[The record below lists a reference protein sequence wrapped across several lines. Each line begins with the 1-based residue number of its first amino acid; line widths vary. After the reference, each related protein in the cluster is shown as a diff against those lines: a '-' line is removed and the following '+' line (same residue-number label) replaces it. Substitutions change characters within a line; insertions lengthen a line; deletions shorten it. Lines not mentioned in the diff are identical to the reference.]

1 MYQPELETMSR
12 SEREALQ
19 GERLRAMVKRVY
31 EKVPYY
37 RAKMDAAKVAP
48 SDIRG
53 IRDITKLPFVTKQ
66 DLRDTYPFGMFAV
79 PKKEVVR
86 IHASSGTTGKQTV
99 VGYTRDDLALWGTV
113 MARTLA
119 AAGANEDSTV
129 QVAYGYGLFT
139 GGLGAHIGAET
150 LGAAVIPAS
159 SGNTKRQIRMMA
171 DFGTT
176 HLCCTPSYAIYI
188 GETMKEMGMVP
199 GKDIHMVGG
208 CFGAE
213 PWTPAMRKR
222 LEALLGLRAHDIYGL
237 SEIIGPGVSF
247 ECECQDG
254 LHVNEDFFYPEIINP
269 ETGEPVPEGEMGELV
284 ITTFTKEAL
293 PLVRYRTRDIT
304 SLTYGQCACGRTLVK
319 MGKPAG
325 RSDDML
331 IIRGVNVFPS
341 QVESV
346 LMEMGATAPYYM
358 LVVDR
363 KHDLDTLEIQ
373 IEVDDQLFSDE
384 VRRLEQLE
392 GEIQQKVES
401 VLGLSAKIH
410 LVGPKTL
417 PRSEGK
423 AQRVIDKRQY

>member
-1 MYQPELETMSR
+1 
-12 SEREALQ
+12 
-19 GERLRAMVKRVY
+19 
-31 EKVPYY
+31 
-37 RAKMDAAKVAP
+37 
-48 SDIRG
+48 
-53 IRDITKLPFVTKQ
+53 
-66 DLRDTYPFGMFAV
+66 
-79 PKKEVVR
+79 
-86 IHASSGTTGKQTV
+86 
-99 VGYTRDDLALWGTV
+99 
-113 MARTLA
+113 
-119 AAGANEDSTV
+119 
-129 QVAYGYGLFT
+129 
-139 GGLGAHIGAET
+139 
-150 LGAAVIPAS
+150 
-159 SGNTKRQIRMMA
+159 
-171 DFGTT
+171 
-176 HLCCTPSYAIYI
+176 
-188 GETMKEMGMVP
+188 
-199 GKDIHMVGG
+199 
-208 CFGAE
+208 
-213 PWTPAMRKR
+213 
-222 LEALLGLRAHDIYGL
+222 
-237 SEIIGPGVSF
+237 
-247 ECECQDG
+247 
-254 LHVNEDFFYPEIINP
+254 VNEDFFYPEIINP

>member
-213 PWTPAMRKR
+213 PWTLAMRKR